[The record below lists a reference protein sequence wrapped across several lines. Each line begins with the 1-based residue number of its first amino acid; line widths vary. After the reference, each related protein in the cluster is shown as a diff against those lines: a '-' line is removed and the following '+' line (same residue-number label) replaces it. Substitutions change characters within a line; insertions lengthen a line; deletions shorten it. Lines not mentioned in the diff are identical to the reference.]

1 MAFKGVITNKS
12 QFNQLDGTTSDE
24 DPRQLYDRTSAMENQ
39 NMNTNMEKK
48 EEVQLPESE

>member
-24 DPRQLYDRTSAMENQ
+24 DPRQLYDRTSEMENQ
-39 NMNTNMEKK
+39 STNTETK
-48 EEVQLPESE
+48 EEVQSPESE